1 MDINTSGADS
11 MPDRSIAFR
20 LNADRAAVEADV
32 RLRRVGDRWISI
44 SDSAGREVTG
54 IGSTARMAIVAS
66 LDWLGPNAVRELL
79 ADLRLLDV
87 SVKLTS
93 VSTS

>member
-1 MDINTSGADS
+1 MDINRSGADS
-11 MPDRSIAFR
+11 MPDRSIGFR
-20 LNADRAAVEADV
+20 LSADRAAIEADV

-44 SDSAGREVTG
+44 SVSAGREVTG

>member
-11 MPDRSIAFR
+11 MPDRSIGFR
-20 LNADRAAVEADV
+20 LNADRAAVDADV

-44 SDSAGREVTG
+44 SVSAGREVTG

-87 SVKLTS
+87 SVKLAS
-93 VSTS
+93 VSTG